1 VLTFATSVIER
12 RLEIRA
18 AHTTH
23 PYEAGWAGEA
33 VFFIQVEGA
42 HPELSIQAQI
52 SPDGLHW
59 IDRGSPCVLS
69 TQEEIAAIDLA
80 NFGGW
85 LRLAITGATEE
96 QPATVLVHLALKG

>member
-1 VLTFATSVIER
+1 V
-12 RLEIRA
+12 
-18 AHTTH
+18 HTTH

-33 VFFIQVEGA
+33 VFFIQVEGR

-59 IDRGSPCVLS
+59 IDRGRSCVMS
-69 TQEEIAAIDLA
+69 AQEEIAAIDLV

-85 LRLAITGATEE
+85 LRLAISGATPE